1 MQFAPH
7 QRCVLR
13 LIKEVLMDGQLGTL
27 RNVSAEW
34 RRHGLV
40 ALASTCLLASAAAA
54 QPPDRGPAER
64 AGERLDER
72 VETVDHAIEGYV
84 SEDALQLQYIR
95 DLRIEGFG
103 PVEARAGVFYNEQR
117 DLLGMVDLLVDLG
130 DQANRRRIEVNVG
143 TRLYG
148 AFLNTE
154 NEDTFSVGFGGE
166 AQLFLSRDQ
175 RMSVKVAAFYG
186 PDILTFGIADNI
198 QDVSARFQMRVRDG
212 TDIFV
217 GYRSLEIETFTATRE
232 IDDNLHVGFRRVF

>member
-1 MQFAPH
+1 
-7 QRCVLR
+7 
-13 LIKEVLMDGQLGTL
+13 MDGQLKTLGT
-27 RNVSAEW
+27 VSAGR

-40 ALASTCLLASAAAA
+40 AVVSTCLLASAAAA
-54 QPPDRGPAER
+54 QPPARGPAER

-72 VETVDHAIEGYV
+72 VETVDHAIEAYV

-95 DLRIEGFG
+95 ELRIEGFG

-117 DLLGMVDLLVDLG
+117 DLLGMVDMLVDLG
-130 DQANRRRIEVNVG
+130 DQANRRRIEVSVG
-143 TRLYG
+143 SRLYG

-186 PDILTFGIADNI
+186 PDILTFGVADNI

-212 TDIFV
+212 T
-217 GYRSLEIETFTATRE
+217 EIETFTATRE
-232 IDDNLHVGFRRVF
+232 IDDNLHVGFRRNF